1 MARWIAHA
9 CLLLVLATPSA
20 ADEPPGRPAVLP
32 LAGGGSLSGV
42 VESADAQEVV
52 LRLGPGER
60 RRIPWAQ
67 LAPRGVY
74 AAREALAPPADGEA
88 RRLLAELAADLGLWA
103 EARTEYEKAL
113 ALGALSPE
121 AFAVLVERAEEA
133 AVEQGVQHARTRA
146 EAGDVAGALEVARE
160 LKLAFGAAPHA
171 ARIRALV
178 EDLLATLRAA
188 DEQAAR
194 DAAGLARLQEEAR
207 VAKELLERRL
217 RAEERISAGDAAA
230 ARAAQA
236 CEQGA
241 LTRARKAAEEADAAW
256 TEARRQLGRLR
267 RILPAGDLDGRAR
280 VAARLDDLDR
290 KQFALRL
297 AMARFFA
304 APGSRNYA
312 QADLWARRAAF
323 IDPVHPDLLELA
335 EQLVGARI
343 RYRMSDVT
351 NARPIVR

>member
-1 MARWIAHA
+1 VAGCLRGLGWAALARAGWRPG
-9 CLLLVLATPSA
+9 LAREVA
-20 ADEPPGRPAVLP
+20 PPGGL
-32 LAGGGSLSGV
+32 
-42 VESADAQEVV
+42 
-52 LRLGPGER
+52 LGPGDARAVLGADAREVVVRIGPQER

-67 LAPRGVY
+67 LAPRGAYV
-74 AAREALAPPADGEA
+74 AREALAPPADGEA
-88 RRLLAELAADLGLWA
+88 RRALAELAADLGLWA
-103 EARTEYEKAL
+103 EARAEYEKAL
-113 ALGALSPE
+113 ALGALDAE
-121 AFAVLVERAEEA
+121 AFALLVARAEEA

-160 LKLAFGAAPHA
+160 LKLAFGTAPNA
-171 ARIRALV
+171 GRIRALV
-178 EDLLATLRAA
+178 EELLASVRAA
-188 DEQAAR
+188 DEQAAAE
-194 DAAGLARLQEEAR
+194 AAELARLQDEAR
-207 VAKELLERRL
+207 KARELLERRV
-217 RAEERISAGDAAA
+217 RAEERIAAGDAAA
-230 ARAAQA
+230 ARAAEA
-236 CEQGA
+236 REQGA
-241 LTRARKAAEEADAAW
+241 LTRARKAAEEADQAW

-267 RILPAGDLDGRAR
+267 RILPPEDLEGRAR
-280 VAARLDDLDR
+280 VASRLDDLDR

-335 EQLVGARI
+335 DQLVGARI